1 MTKTRITSTC
11 SASSVA
17 IHKLLTRLYLY
28 KEVIELPFAICAT
41 YYASVEEITSQLT
54 PKQLKTIDL
63 IAL

>member
-1 MTKTRITSTC
+1 M
-11 SASSVA
+11 A

-54 PKQLKTIDL
+54 AKQLKTIDL